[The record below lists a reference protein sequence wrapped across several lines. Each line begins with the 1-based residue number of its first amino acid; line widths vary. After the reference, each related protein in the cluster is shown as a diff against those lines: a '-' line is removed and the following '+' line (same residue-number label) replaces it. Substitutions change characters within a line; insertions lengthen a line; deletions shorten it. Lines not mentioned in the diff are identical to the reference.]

1 MTIVIEIALLSLL
14 ALLNLLVATLLTL
27 LILYAITRLIETN
40 PPAPAPTRRRRGAR
54 RQLEF

>member
-27 LILYAITRLIETN
+27 LILYAITRIETN